1 MSLFNNYN
9 KPGPGVLK
17 NNGYEPNR
25 FTLYFQLLG
34 RKFWSLCILN
44 LIFVLFSAPFVA
56 LSILLYNFLGRFAFI
71 SVLGFQFHFLFSLLP
86 FAFIGPVLGAVF
98 KVARDFAR
106 EEPVFIF
113 SDFLSTLKKNIGK
126 PIALSAISYL
136 LFVCLTFALPFY
148 YFQSGISVYV
158 FFPLCLLGAF
168 AVVTIQHYIY
178 TMAVAFELSM
188 KDILKNALILTFVSI
203 GNSILMLVFLLL
215 FIFIIVA
222 LLMFAFQYPIIF
234 GFLAILLACFF
245 FGFYYFTISFITHPV
260 LQRYIVDPYYKANPQ
275 KTSAALE
282 RKTSQE
288 NKEEL
293 KKEVPEYVYH
303 NGRMVHRS
311 VLESENL
318 FDDNRRIGPDHNN
331 QQ

>member
-44 LIFVLFSAPFVA
+44 LVFVLFSAPFVA
-56 LSILLYNFLGRFAFI
+56 LSILLYNLLGKFEFI
-71 SVLGFQFHFLFSLLP
+71 AVLGFQFHFLFSLLP

-113 SDFLSTLKKNIGK
+113 SDFVSTIKKNIGK
-126 PIALSAISYL
+126 PIALSFLSYL
-136 LFVCLTFALPFY
+136 LFVSLTFALPFY
-148 YFQSGISVYV
+148 YLQSGISVYV
-158 FFPLCLLGAF
+158 LFPLCLLGAF
-168 AVVTIQHYIY
+168 AVLTVQHYIY
-178 TMAVAFELSM
+178 TMSVSFELSL
-188 KDILKNALILTFVSI
+188 KDILKNALILTFASI
-203 GNSILMLVFLLL
+203 GNSVLMLLFFVFFVLVILTLLL
-215 FIFIIVA
+215 
-222 LLMFAFQYPIIF
+222 FAFQYPIIF
-234 GFLAILLACFF
+234 GFLTILLTCFF

-260 LQRYIVDPYYKANPQ
+260 LQRYIVEPYYKANPH
-275 KTSAALE
+275 KTSAVFE
-282 RKTSQE
+282 RKPSDD
-288 NKEEL
+288 EEET
-293 KKEVPEYVYH
+293 KKEIPEYVYH

-318 FDDNRRIGPDHNN
+318 FDDSRKIGPDKNE
-331 QQ
+331 